1 MYPGMY
7 SMYNNYISENCSF
20 ASFGG
25 NFYNIDASI
34 NSTIVNMTAPGSNA
48 MMGMSNSIPSSSMLY
63 MLTSSVLYRLS
74 SSSLEYV
81 AIYTLPY
88 FNQCN
93 FFNYQNRIVISCA
106 GSMYSPYMTGT
117 ILQSIYVLKDNNG
130 IV

>member
-1 MYPGMY
+1 M
-7 SMYNNYISENCSF
+7 SNMYNNYISENCSF

-34 NSTIVNMTAPGSNA
+34 NSTIVNMSAPGSNA

-63 MLTSSVLYRLS
+63 MFASNVLYKFS
-74 SSSLEYV
+74 PSSLEYV

-88 FNQCN
+88 FSQCN

-106 GSMYSPYMTGT
+106 GSMYSPYMMGT
-117 ILQSIYVLKDNNG
+117 ISQSIYVLRDNNG